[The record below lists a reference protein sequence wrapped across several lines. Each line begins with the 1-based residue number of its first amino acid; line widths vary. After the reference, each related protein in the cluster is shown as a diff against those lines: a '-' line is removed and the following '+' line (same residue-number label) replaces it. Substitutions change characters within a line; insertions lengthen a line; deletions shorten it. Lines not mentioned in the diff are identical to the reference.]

1 MVCTDSV
8 LFNKG
13 LSNEPNF
20 SQTHLGGQYTF
31 KYLSEIHN
39 NNMLE
44 NHLLLL
50 AGPSHVTVS
59 LSGDNCM
66 KIKDIPGGVKEGFLL
81 PFPEAAI
88 SPQKGN
94 NKER

>member
-1 MVCTDSV
+1 MNLISAGPISVDS
-8 LFNKG
+8 
-13 LSNEPNF
+13 
-20 SQTHLGGQYTF
+20 TF

-39 NNMLE
+39 NMLD

-66 KIKDIPGGVKEGFLL
+66 EIKGGKEGFLL